1 MAGRLIVLS
10 NRIPTGEP
18 PSGGL
23 VVALHELLAERGG
36 LWVGAASLFTETP
49 SETFQPVECDEGYE
63 KATFDLTEGEH
74 ANFYLGYANSVLWP
88 LCHHRTDLLKVERC
102 YIEGYLA
109 VNARVARML
118 AKVAGPEDQI
128 WIHDYHFLPI
138 ARELRRLGVT
148 VRLGL
153 FLHIPFPASCDIA
166 ALTEREE
173 FHHWVA
179 AFDLVGVQTEADVA
193 RCLETYRGHPSG
205 ELLFDGCVKFKD
217 RVFDVR
223 SFPIGIDGKAFAA
236 AAEETPSHDPVRIP
250 ADARLVL
257 GVDRLDYSKGI
268 PHRFRGFGA
277 WLDRRISD
285 APRATLIQ
293 ITPPSRKT
301 VPAYQE
307 ITRELEA
314 LVGHLNGRY
323 GELDWTPIRLIE
335 RSLPRETLAP
345 LYRLASLALV
355 TPLADGMN
363 LVAKEFVAAQDP
375 EDPGVLV
382 LSRAAG
388 AAEQMTEALI
398 VNPHD
403 AEEVADAIER
413 GLSMPLE
420 ERKARHTA
428 LMEVVDTTDIF
439 AWGSRFTDCLSAPG
453 AKPGVAEPLQFL
465 RELRSQYEQSLGNK
479 MTERAASRQ
488 KPNFGKA
495 PPGTARQKE
504 QQ

>member
-10 NRIPTGEP
+10 NRIPTEGP

-36 LWVGAASLFTETP
+36 LWIGAAPAFTETP
-49 SETFQPVECDEGYE
+49 FGTFRPVDCGDGYD
-63 KATFDLTEGEH
+63 KAIFDLTEAEH
-74 ANFYLGYANSVLWP
+74 ADYYLGYANSVLWP
-88 LCHHRTDLLKVERC
+88 LCHHRTDLLAVDRSFT
-102 YIEGYLA
+102 EGYLA

-118 AKVAGPEDQI
+118 AEIVGPEDQI
-128 WIHDYHFLPI
+128 WVHDYHFLPI
-138 ARELRRLGVT
+138 ARELRRLGIV
-148 VRLGL
+148 VRVGL
-153 FLHIPFPASCDIA
+153 FLHIPFPASSDIA
-166 ALTEREE
+166 ALTERED
-173 FHHWVA
+173 FHHWIA

-217 RVFDVR
+217 DIFDVR

-236 AAEETPSHDPVRIP
+236 AAETPLSRDPVRIP

-268 PHRFRGFGA
+268 PHRFRGFGV
-277 WLDRRISD
+277 WLDRRDPD

-293 ITPPSRKT
+293 ITPPSRKS
-301 VPAYQE
+301 VPANQD

-314 LVGHLNGRY
+314 LGGRINGRY

-363 LVAKEFVAAQDP
+363 LGAKEFVAAQNP
-375 EDPGVLV
+375 EDPGVLI
-382 LSRAAG
+382 LSRTAS

-420 ERKARHTA
+420 ERQARHCA
-428 LMEVVDTTDIF
+428 LMKVVASTDIF
-439 AWGSRFTDCLSAPG
+439 DWGSRFIDRLSASG
-453 AKPGVAEPLQFL
+453 KDEPQWG
-465 RELRSQYEQSLGNK
+465 RVHSSQYEY
-479 MTERAASRQ
+479 ERRPLREMMEQAAER
-488 KPNFGKA
+488 PRRA
-495 PPGTARQKE
+495 PAGRAKQKE
-504 QQ
+504 RQ